1 MISEKIQLLG
11 KGMYADIPD
20 ELTLQAIPTASELD
34 YVGSE
39 DFDKT
44 MIEKIFPVA
53 IEEKCD
59 FYNLLE
65 LDYRWICRCLR
76 IVNYGPY
83 YTTNTLYCPTCGK
96 TSHGEYQVSLNTVN
110 CIPFPDGFKNEM
122 TISRD
127 EFIDFEGDVTIKLPT
142 IRSILNAYKDKAFM
156 LPNGDMNLEF
166 ARMCYMITSIG
177 TKTSVSPI
185 EARMIIQNSFS
196 AADYILLRD
205 AINEMTNYGL
215 RAGGSAKCPKCGSIE
230 AGFVAISD
238 DRFFRPSVGDLKQ
251 WKADKRKRQD
261 DDGTGRK
268 KKSV

>member
-44 MIEKIFPVA
+44 MIEKVFPVA
-53 IEEKCD
+53 IVENID

-83 YTTNTLYCPTCGK
+83 YTTNTLYCPSCGK
-96 TSHGEYQVSLNTVN
+96 TSHGEYQVNLNTVG

-122 TISRD
+122 TISSD
-127 EFIDFEGDVTIKLPT
+127 EFIEFDGDVTIKLPT
-142 IRSILNAYKDKAFM
+142 IRQILNAYKDKAFL
-156 LPNGDMNLEF
+156 LPNGDMNLEL

-177 TKTSVSPI
+177 TRGGVNPVEIKL
-185 EARMIIQNSFS
+185 IIQNSFS
-196 AADYILLRD
+196 PADYILLRD

-230 AGFVAISD
+230 AGFIAISD
-238 DRFFRPSVGDLKQ
+238 DRFFRPSVGNLKQ
-251 WKADKRKRQD
+251 WKADKRERKN
-261 DDGTGRK
+261 DDGNGSK
-268 KKSV
+268 KK